1 MSWVITGTDCIP
13 ELSPSIMLSLA
24 IAVESGQSSVRVS
37 PIGPLGCAN
46 WYTDGSYFFD
56 GREDVIWTGVADECN
71 VFEHILV

>member
-1 MSWVITGTDCIP
+1 
-13 ELSPSIMLSLA
+13 MLSLA

-56 GREDVIWTGVADECN
+56 GREDVIWTRNGRTAFSYDEST
-71 VFEHILV
+71 